1 MQRTIK
7 RLHTITLGL
16 ALSLAAAQSFAA
28 GALAIDS
35 NQGEQFGFSY
45 NYADYGEAQ
54 QRALGECGGNCEVVL
69 QFAGECAAYA
79 ADQQQGSSIY
89 GWATA
94 GSSGGA
100 QSGAISQCQS
110 RGGNSCT
117 VRTWGCEG

>member
-1 MQRTIK
+1 MRRTT
-7 RLHTITLGL
+7 RVARTLCLGL
-16 ALSLAAAQSFAA
+16 TLSLGTSQVFAA

-45 NYADYGEAQ
+45 NYADYGQAQ
-54 QRALGECGGNCEVVL
+54 ARALDECGAGCQVVL

-79 ADQQQGSSIY
+79 ADQANGSSIY

-94 GSSGGA
+94 ASAGAA
-100 QSGAISQCQS
+100 QSAAIDQCAA
-110 RGGNSCT
+110 RGGNSCI